1 MLDFDPH
8 HYSLTARWAFPVS
21 SPPLENGV
29 IDIESGR
36 ITAIHNRRPSS
47 DVVDCG
53 NAALLPGLINAH
65 THLEFSDL
73 QRPVEPAL
81 PFTDWIKSLV
91 AVRRAQPATSTVVQ
105 QGLAECLAAG
115 TTLIGE
121 IATRDWQPETYHLP
135 AMHTLA
141 FRELLGMLPERVTAQ
156 LEIARQWLDQS
167 DATITRGLSPHAPY
181 SVHPDLY
188 RDLVQL
194 AAQKQAPVAIHLAET
209 RSELE
214 LLDRGTGEFVDML
227 QRFNAWDPRL
237 IPPKTRPLDYLRP
250 LAALRRGLVIHGN
263 YLESDEID
271 WLADHPQ
278 VSVVYCPRTHAYFQH
293 SPHPW
298 KTLLDRGVNVALG
311 TDSRGS
317 NPDLSVWREMQF
329 LVQTFP
335 EVAPATILAMG
346 TKRGAVA
353 LGRDSETGTLE
364 PGKCPPA
371 AYVSLPEGGDNDP
384 YRLLFSGHPRSLLP
398 LSRPAHP

>member
-8 HYSLTARWAFPVS
+8 HYSLTARWVFPIS

-47 DVVDCG
+47 TVVDCG
-53 NAALLPGLINAH
+53 NVALLPGLINAH

-73 QRPVEPAL
+73 QCPVEPAL

-91 AVRRAQPATSTVVQ
+91 AVRRAQPATSTVIQ

-121 IATRDWQPETYHLP
+121 IATQDWQPETYHL
-135 AMHTLA
+135 AATHTLA
-141 FRELLGMLPERVTAQ
+141 FRELLGMLPERIATQ
-156 LEIARQWLDQS
+156 MEIARQWLGQS
-167 DATITRGLSPHAPY
+167 DTMFTRGLSPHAPY

-194 AAQKQAPVAIHLAET
+194 ATEKQAPVAIHLAET

-227 QRFNAWDPRL
+227 QRFNAWDPRI
-237 IPPKTRPLDYLRP
+237 IPRKTRPLDYLRP
-250 LAALRRGLVIHGN
+250 LAAVRRALVIHGN
-263 YLESDEID
+263 YMESDELD

-298 KTLLDRGVNVALG
+298 RKLLDRGVNVALG

-329 LVQTFP
+329 LAQTAP
-335 EVAPATILAMG
+335 EVDPGTILAMG
-346 TKRGAVA
+346 TRRGAVA
-353 LGRDSETGTLE
+353 LGHEADSGTLE
-364 PGKCPPA
+364 PGKCAPA
-371 AYVSLPEGGDNDP
+371 ACVPLPEGGDNDP
-384 YRLLFSGHPRSLLP
+384 YRLLFSGHPRSRPL